1 MKKKKPKGIKTFF
14 RAFSLTLLV
23 CLCPLILLFGI
34 AVADKN
40 TREVALGT
48 DTPAVSVEQQDGVT
62 TFSLFGRQWTIPP
75 GFLDGAQSMAEKIL
89 PFIPPEVRL
98 ALSGVQE
105 LFSGESGTSPAPDQS
120 SP

>member
-1 MKKKKPKGIKTFF
+1 MKKKKRKGTEKFF
-14 RAFSLTLLV
+14 RAFSLTLLA

-48 DTPAVSVEQQDGVT
+48 DTPAVSVEQQDGVY
-62 TFSLFGRQWTIPP
+62 TFSLFGRQWSIPL
-75 GFLDGAQSMAEKIL
+75 GFLDDARSAAKKIL
-89 PFIPPEVRL
+89 PYVPPEVRL

-105 LFSGESGTSPAPDQS
+105 LFSGESRTSPAEE
-120 SP
+120 